1 VGKEEFEERPPK
13 LFRPIPKLERKAVRA
28 AGGAELVVERPVQGP
43 VRGGHN
49 LEVTRGG
56 TAVY

>member
-1 VGKEEFEERPPK
+1 VGKQEFEERPAE

-28 AGGAELVVERPVQGP
+28 AGSAELVVERPVQGP
-43 VRGGHN
+43 VRDGHN

-56 TAVY
+56 AAVY